1 MQSLKCGCQ
10 ICLSIPFTHFY
21 LSLNLLLSNFK
32 LELQHSSISVLM
44 FFFYI
49 QQQRRPPLSRD
60 WQTGLQT
67 QQRRRPIFM
76 AAIFFFQL
84 TVSGFGGFLI
94 GSLQCFLFWLSS
106 CPSNMT
112 PMPPISPSLSIFVY
126 KSLYRP
132 SLFISDLLKCLRS
145 RGDTLNKNPMVGM
158 VIIQTQNVYSQTIQK
173 LTDLRNLDQ
182 YNIHNEERKL
192 GGKNSRKDAGL
203 HMFAS
208 VSSYQRKSLTF
219 WGVHLFAF

>member
-1 MQSLKCGCQ
+1 MPLHTLHTFLSVTQSSALK
-10 ICLSIPFTHFY
+10 L
-21 LSLNLLLSNFK
+21 
-32 LELQHSSISVLM
+32 
-44 FFFYI
+44 
-49 QQQRRPPLSRD
+49 
-60 WQTGLQT
+60 QTGAAAQQHFSADVFLLHPTAT
-67 QQRRRPIFM
+67 QASSEPGLANRPSNPI
-76 AAIFFFQL
+76 AAKTYFYGCHFFFQL

-158 VIIQTQNVYSQTIQK
+158 VII
-173 LTDLRNLDQ
+173 
-182 YNIHNEERKL
+182 
-192 GGKNSRKDAGL
+192 
-203 HMFAS
+203 
-208 VSSYQRKSLTF
+208 
-219 WGVHLFAF
+219 